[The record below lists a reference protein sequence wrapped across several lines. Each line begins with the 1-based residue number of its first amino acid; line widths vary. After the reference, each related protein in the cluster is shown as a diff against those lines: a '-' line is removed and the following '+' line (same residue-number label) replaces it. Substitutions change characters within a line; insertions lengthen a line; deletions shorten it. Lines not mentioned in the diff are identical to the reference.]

1 MQDTTQITL
10 VVGTD
15 VAEKLAEL
23 AGSEAASGEFLTG
36 LIRNLHVELREAT
49 DAGGA
54 VIELHALI
62 ELQAAQSETILDTLQ
77 ARLEQMVAEHA
88 AFLAKIG

>member
-36 LIRNLHVELREAT
+36 LIRRLHVEQREAT
-49 DAGGA
+49 DAGFA

-62 ELQAAQSETILDTLQ
+62 ELQATQNGTIMETLQ
-77 ARLEQMVAEHA
+77 TRLEQMVAEHT
-88 AFLAKIG
+88 AFLAKLG

>member
-23 AGSEAASGEFLTG
+23 AGSEARSGEFLTG
-36 LIRNLHVELREAT
+36 LIRRLHVEQREAT
-49 DAGGA
+49 NAGGT

-62 ELQAAQSETILDTLQ
+62 EVQTAQNETILDTLQ
-77 ARLEQMVAEHA
+77 TRLEQMVAEHT
-88 AFLAKIG
+88 AFLAKLG